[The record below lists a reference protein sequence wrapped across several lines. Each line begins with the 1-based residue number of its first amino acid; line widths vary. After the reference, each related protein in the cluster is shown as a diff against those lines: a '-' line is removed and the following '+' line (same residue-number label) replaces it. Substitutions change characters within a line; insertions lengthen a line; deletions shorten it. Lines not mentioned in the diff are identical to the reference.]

1 MSIVAARAP
10 RGGRAAAATGLV
22 ALGTCASTLAL
33 GNLLSPPNGRTTT
46 WLAVLLVAGVV
57 AGVRALTRSWW
68 VPSLV
73 GLLVALVLVVLRYGA
88 PPGRIQLVPDLDA
101 WDRTRA
107 VWSEGLTTIDVS
119 VVPLDVTR
127 PVELVLLAGA
137 VLVFLVADLFAVALG
152 RAAWAGIAFVA
163 MWVPAIYLGFGIGGG
178 ALVWTGFAY
187 LLLLALT
194 AAPHAGRVERSRLA
208 SVALWSSTAVV
219 VGALILGPLLA
230 ALPGWSAIRL
240 PNFGGGPSGPMQ
252 LSDQLD
258 LRHSLGQR
266 SSQTMLTYSVKA
278 AEQPV
283 AAGVNPT
290 DGTADGSAADGGAAD
305 ASADPSATAKPPV
318 SVGPGSIGPLRAFT
332 LTEFDGRTWTPTPP
346 TSTGRVAPGVML
358 STDPTVA
365 NTPPSAERGVLA
377 QVSVKVGA
385 LDETRLPISI
395 FPRAVDSP
403 GTWQYDMTRDEVFGS
418 SSTSD
423 GLAYSMIV
431 ELPMLTSKDLV
442 NATTPAPADADT
454 SGVLAVPAT
463 SHADDIAEL
472 ARKVTEGASTPY
484 QQAMDLQTYLRST
497 TNFTYDVRVAPA
509 KSDDA
514 VWDFLQDTHGY
525 CVQFATAM
533 TIMSRTLGIPA
544 RVGIGFLP
552 GKSDGNGSI
561 VVTGKEAHAWPELYF
576 GPDLGW
582 VRFEPTPAVQSG
594 APPVWSDPFQQV
606 APGPTNDALHPTGQA
621 AVPQGDAS
629 DDASNGAKTPVA
641 ATATNWVPVGIT
653 VTIVVVLVAI
663 AGFVAISHRRRRG
676 DVTPEEAWSRLR
688 RALGARGVRWSDA
701 TTPRA
706 AVTSIQAQ
714 LAELTG
720 AELEGPAAASL
731 ESLSRVVE
739 QDRYAPTA
747 PDVDA
752 DVLEGWI
759 ADVTDAARVLFSDR
773 PRRGAVPSAP
783 RSGS

>member
-10 RGGRAAAATGLV
+10 RGGRAAAATVLV

-283 AAGVNPT
+283 AAGANPT

-365 NTPPSAERGVLA
+365 
-377 QVSVKVGA
+377 
-385 LDETRLPISI
+385 
-395 FPRAVDSP
+395 
-403 GTWQYDMTRDEVFGS
+403 
-418 SSTSD
+418 
-423 GLAYSMIV
+423 
-431 ELPMLTSKDLV
+431 
-442 NATTPAPADADT
+442 
-454 SGVLAVPAT
+454 
-463 SHADDIAEL
+463 
-472 ARKVTEGASTPY
+472 
-484 QQAMDLQTYLRST
+484 
-497 TNFTYDVRVAPA
+497 
-509 KSDDA
+509 
-514 VWDFLQDTHGY
+514 
-525 CVQFATAM
+525 
-533 TIMSRTLGIPA
+533 
-544 RVGIGFLP
+544 GF
-552 GKSDGNGSI
+552 S
-561 VVTGKEAHAWPELYF
+561 
-576 GPDLGW
+576 
-582 VRFEPTPAVQSG
+582 
-594 APPVWSDPFQQV
+594 
-606 APGPTNDALHPTGQA
+606 
-621 AVPQGDAS
+621 
-629 DDASNGAKTPVA
+629 
-641 ATATNWVPVGIT
+641 
-653 VTIVVVLVAI
+653 
-663 AGFVAISHRRRRG
+663 
-676 DVTPEEAWSRLR
+676 
-688 RALGARGVRWSDA
+688 
-701 TTPRA
+701 
-706 AVTSIQAQ
+706 
-714 LAELTG
+714 
-720 AELEGPAAASL
+720 
-731 ESLSRVVE
+731 
-739 QDRYAPTA
+739 
-747 PDVDA
+747 
-752 DVLEGWI
+752 
-759 ADVTDAARVLFSDR
+759 
-773 PRRGAVPSAP
+773 
-783 RSGS
+783 